1 MSQDVL
7 DSVLTPEEREWAFA
21 LEEALY
27 GNDAGRNDG
36 AKRRAFRRSQKQ
48 SWLERVS
55 AQNPNQSNPY
65 VSMPTDFE
73 LATHAMIAKGNTSK
87 AIKRIQR
94 LAAFKELYRVP
105 DFESDEDH
113 PEITETN
120 IETVLLL
127 VKKFLMAYPEFIKSV
142 GMDKHGRV
150 AVVVR
155 LRGLR
160 WSHPPPFN
168 HTEADRFKALYCLLN
183 ALQPTVESV
192 RRGTVW
198 IGDLGGVTERP
209 DVAFMEGIRKLL
221 RDAYPI
227 RVEDVPVVRCPPLWS
242 GAFCATRPYWSKHFG
257 QKFVRVDSTTLK
269 LHFPPELLA
278 GAKPNQYASQKKEP
292 KLASMPKHRR
302 IAHRKKVAAAKN
314 GGRDTS
320 NKSQKQRVV
329 VASNGDQYDNTWE
342 NLDDDDDNSFN
353 QEQEL
358 EDHEESSEWNEWTT
372 FEDGNAEEVI
382 GKANINDEIWDKIE
396 RLVRMRFETER
407 TFRVA

>member
-1 MSQDVL
+1 MSQDVV

-36 AKRRAFRRSQKQ
+36 AKRRAFRRSQRQ
-48 SWLERVS
+48 SWVERVNTNS
-55 AQNPNQSNPY
+55 NNPY

-73 LATHAMIAKGNTSK
+73 LATHAMIAKGNTHK
-87 AIKRIQR
+87 AIRRIKR

-113 PEITETN
+113 PETTEAN
-120 IETVLLL
+120 VEAVLLL
-127 VKKFLMAYPEFIKSV
+127 VKKFLVAYPEFIKSV

-150 AVVVR
+150 TMVIR

-168 HTEADRFKALYCLLN
+168 HTEADRFRALYCLLN

-198 IGDLGGVTERP
+198 IADLGGVAERP
-209 DVAFMEGIRKLL
+209 DAAFLEGIRKLL

-242 GAFCATRPYWSKHFG
+242 GAFCATRPFWSRHFG
-257 QKFVRVDSTTLK
+257 QKFVRVDSGTLK
-269 LHFPPELLA
+269 MHFPPELLA
-278 GAKPNQYASQKKEP
+278 GARPNHHQNQAKEP
-292 KLASMPKHRR
+292 QLASMPKHRR
-302 IAHRKKVAAAKN
+302 IAHRKKVAAARGN

-320 NKSQKQRVV
+320 NKSKPRAV
-329 VASNGDQYDNTWE
+329 VAANGDRYDNTWE
-342 NLDDDDDNSFN
+342 NLDDDGGNDSDEDEE
-353 QEQEL
+353 EQ
-358 EDHEESSEWNEWTT
+358 EESSEWNEWTT

-382 GKANINDEIWDKIE
+382 GKSNINDEIWDKIE